1 VSRTHKLSRVAAP
14 IALAACLTFGS
25 ASALFAEHN
34 DNDWNHHGW
43 GHDHDWHG
51 NYGGSSS
58 SFGLYLG
65 NPGYYAPQPYYAP
78 ATPYYYAPQPN
89 YYYAPQPGVGLQ
101 FNVH

>member
-1 VSRTHKLSRVAAP
+1 MSRTHKLSRMAAP

-25 ASALFAEHN
+25 ASAVFAEHN

-51 NYGGSSS
+51 DYRGNSS

-89 YYYAPQPGVGLQ
+89 YYYGQPGVGLQ